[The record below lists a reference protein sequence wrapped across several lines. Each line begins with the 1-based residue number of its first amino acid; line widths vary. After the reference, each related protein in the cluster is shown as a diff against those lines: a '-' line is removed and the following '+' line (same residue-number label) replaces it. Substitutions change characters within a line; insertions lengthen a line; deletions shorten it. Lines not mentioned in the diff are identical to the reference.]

1 MGGSFDVHDRKDR
14 RQVNE
19 NIIVL
24 ATRRLEHV
32 LYGRSRENI
41 RILDVLIRAEAGKKS
56 NLKLISEI
64 TRSLKSDLSATI
76 LSNPGAFEY
85 PSALVMEGFRKSASI
100 KRVRA
105 PALARKAAKLVAT
118 VVLPSPGSA
127 DTIPMIL
134 APVG

>member
-1 MGGSFDVHDRKDR
+1 MV
-14 RQVNE
+14 E
-19 NIIVL
+19 IVSISK
-24 ATRRLEHV
+24 
-32 LYGRSRENI
+32 LY
-41 RILDVLIRAEAGKKS
+41 DVLIPDDAGKKS

-76 LSNPGAFEY
+76 LSNPGSFEY
-85 PSALVMEGFRKSASI
+85 PSALVIAGFRKSASI

-118 VVLPSPGSA
+118 VVLPSPVSA
-127 DTIPMIL
+127 DTTPMSL